1 MTKRAAPPGNRVL
14 EVYDLTKRFGARSAL
29 NGLSL
34 AVSRGEIVGLVGS
47 NGSGKTT
54 SLRILAGLLEAD
66 GGIGSVLGFDI
77 ASDRERIRSHV
88 GYLSQRYSLYGALT
102 VKENLFFRAEVFGV
116 ADSRSAVSAV
126 LDRFRL
132 HARASWPAERLS
144 GGWARMLQLAAA
156 VVHSPQLV
164 LLDEPTAGLDASA
177 RQGVWLQL
185 TRLAS
190 EGTAIVLSTHDLVDA
205 SRCARI
211 VFLSQGTVHVT
222 GRPTDLV
229 RASLGTVWA
238 VFGSRVLDLVAC
250 LQSIPGVITSYPSG
264 DSLRVVLGPGQEQAL
279 ADAPALRG
287 FVVQR
292 VSPTL
297 EDAVL
302 GLAGSARG

>member
-1 MTKRAAPPGNRVL
+1 MTKRAAPPGNRML
-14 EVYDLTKRFGARSAL
+14 EVCDLTKRFGARSAL

-77 ASDRERIRSHV
+77 ASERERIRSHV

-144 GGWARMLQLAAA
+144 GGWARMLQLGAA
-156 VVHSPQLV
+156 VEEAPPLGQL
-164 LLDEPTAGLDASA
+164 GRRCRS
-177 RQGVWLQL
+177 G
-185 TRLAS
+185 RLEA
-190 EGTAIVLSTHDLVDA
+190 DLVDVA
-205 SRCARI
+205 SR
-211 VFLSQGTVHVT
+211 
-222 GRPTDLV
+222 
-229 RASLGTVWA
+229 
-238 VFGSRVLDLVAC
+238 
-250 LQSIPGVITSYPSG
+250 
-264 DSLRVVLGPGQEQAL
+264 
-279 ADAPALRG
+279 
-287 FVVQR
+287 
-292 VSPTL
+292 
-297 EDAVL
+297 
-302 GLAGSARG
+302 